1 MYFMVEN
8 ISPNAFTL
16 ALAPP
21 AEQKPPNPQSLKI
34 NI

>member
-1 MYFMVEN
+1 MVEN
-8 ISPNAFTL
+8 ISPNAFIL

-21 AEQKPPNPQSLKI
+21 AKQTPPNPQSLKR